1 MNDSGFVRLS
11 QVSLIVVL
19 FSSCVYS
26 QSVKTIDEKGVKSLI
41 ENRDGRP
48 LFINFWA
55 TWCIPCVEEFPD
67 IVKLANQYK
76 DVDFVGVSLDHPD
89 EIKSKIQPFL
99 KKMKA
104 PFANYVAKFKDDQ
117 VLIDMINKNWNG
129 AIPATAFYNSKGK
142 QVSFIPK
149 KMSYKELETEL
160 KKISSK

>member
-1 MNDSGFVRLS
+1 MSCPRFRKLS
-11 QVSLIVVL
+11 KIALIVVL

-26 QSVKTIDEKGVKSLI
+26 QSVKTIDEKGVKALI
-41 ENRDGRP
+41 ENRDGKP

-67 IVKLANQYK
+67 IVKLAKKYT

-89 EIKSKIQPFL
+89 EIKSKIEPFL

-104 PFANYVAKFKDDQ
+104 PFVNFVAKFKDDQ

-129 AIPATAFYNSKGK
+129 AIPATAIYNSKGK
-142 QVSFIPK
+142 QVSFHPK
-149 KMSYKELETEL
+149 KKTYSEFEKEL
-160 KKISSK
+160 KKVIK